1 LGFLKFLKKEKKGKI
16 PLDESLDVPPPPPS
30 IIESVPKPGFEE
42 KLPKELPSFKFKEE
56 KPMPP
61 IEEKLPE
68 LPKEEK
74 PLDIPAFH
82 PLEEAPKFVPK
93 PPIGESPR
101 KAPLPRRELPKIK
114 PSEHE
119 RLFYEKME
127 KSAVRE
133 ERKLLR
139 EGIISGEGPLYI
151 RLDKFKGTLKSISVI
166 RGDLKKSDEMLLN
179 LVKSKEEK
187 DKEFEKWRNL
197 VVDIQKK
204 LIFID
209 KTLFKDQDVN
219 K

>member
-1 LGFLKFLKKEKKGKI
+1 M
-16 PLDESLDVPPPPPS
+16 PPF
-30 IIESVPKPGFEE
+30 EFAEE
-42 KLPKELPSFKFKEE
+42 KLPELPKEGL
-56 KPMPP
+56 PP
-61 IEEKLPE
+61 FEFAEEKLPE

-82 PLEEAPKFVPK
+82 PLEETPKFVPK

-101 KAPLPRRELPKIK
+101 EAPLPRRELPKIK

-127 KSAVRE
+127 KNAVRE

-151 RLDKFKGTLKSISVI
+151 RLDKFKGTLRSISVI

-209 KTLFKDQDVN
+209 KTLFKDQDTN